1 MVDQKHRKPA
11 PTFRVHPDTVMAQP
25 TKLMIEADDAELVE
39 KTATGIV
46 ASGHSIHINVGKVQ
60 RGYDAMLGKPV
71 FRQEFCTIG
80 PGEEITL
87 PKSQIERLM
96 AAGFLVN
103 PDRVFDDTTT
113 TH

>member
-11 PTFRVHPDTVMAQP
+11 FRVHPDTVMDQP
-25 TKLMIEADDAELVE
+25 TKLTIEADDAELVE
-39 KTATGIV
+39 KTTTGIV
-46 ASGHSIHINVGKVQ
+46 ASGHSIHINIGKVQ

-80 PGEEITL
+80 PGQEITL
-87 PKSQIERLM
+87 SKSQIEKLM

-103 PDRVFDDTTT
+103 PDRVISDEPT